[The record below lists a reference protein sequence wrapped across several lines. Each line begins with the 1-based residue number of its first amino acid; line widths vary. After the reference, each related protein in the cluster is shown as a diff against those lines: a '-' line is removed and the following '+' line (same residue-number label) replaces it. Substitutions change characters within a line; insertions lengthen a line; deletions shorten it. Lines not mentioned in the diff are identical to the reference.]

1 MALAPRPTIAPL
13 PDFPVR
19 GEDQTTFATKAN
31 ATVAA
36 YPTMV
41 EETNDATEWVE
52 AAAEQVESDALEAGE
67 AKDDAEAA
75 LTQTIAIAGT
85 YTEINQGAH
94 ATPPTTRNNGSPLQ
108 TGDLYYDIPS
118 GRMKIWS

>member
-1 MALAPRPTIAPL
+1 MPVTPPPTITPL

-41 EETNDATEWVE
+41 EETNALAEWTEDTAADVE
-52 AAAEQVESDALEAGE
+52 ANAIEAGE

-75 LTQTIAIAGT
+75 LTQTVAIAGT
-85 YTEINQGAH
+85 YTVINQGAH
-94 ATPPTTRNNGSPLQ
+94 ATPPTTRNDGSPLQ
-108 TGDLYYDIPS
+108 TGDLYYDTVA